1 MQITQGKYCPLIKKD
16 CIGLQ
21 CNWMVH
27 VRGTHPQ
34 TGQEIDEWE
43 CSIKWLPLLML
54 ETAKEVRQG
63 AAATE
68 SFRNEMVRAAESTVG
83 TLVAIANRQSNL
95 SGQDDLIE
103 LKKVETTD
111 AADNH

>member
-1 MQITQGKYCPLIKKD
+1 MKIEPGKFCPLIKKD
-16 CIGLQ
+16 CVGIQ

-34 TGQEIDEWE
+34 TGQEVDEWE
-43 CSIKWLPLLML
+43 CAVKWLPLLML

-68 SFRNEMVRAAESTVG
+68 SFRNEMVKASEATINTMVAVANYNAELLGPKPIKLVG
-83 TLVAIANRQSNL
+83 AKNAS
-95 SGQDDLIE
+95 
-103 LKKVETTD
+103 
-111 AADNH
+111 DNH